1 MRCIFCTERVFLW
14 FRVVSAAAAY
24 LRRLEGR
31 EEDGC
36 LTTLGLEFLACVA
49 VVRKITGLAGLNP
62 AFREVN
68 IFDALP
74 STIGLGN
81 KVAVGGV
88 QRAIMG
94 LDHGRIVE
102 TVLM

>member
-1 MRCIFCTERVFLW
+1 MFLC
-14 FRVVSAAAAY
+14 FRVVVVAAVCP
-24 LRRLEGR
+24 RRLEGR

-49 VVRKITGLAGLNP
+49 FVREITGVAGLDV

-88 QRAIMG
+88 QSSIMG